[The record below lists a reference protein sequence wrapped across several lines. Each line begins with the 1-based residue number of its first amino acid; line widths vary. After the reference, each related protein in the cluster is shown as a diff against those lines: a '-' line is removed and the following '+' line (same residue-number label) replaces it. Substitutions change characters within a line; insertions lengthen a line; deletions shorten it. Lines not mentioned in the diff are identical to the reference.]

1 MNLILIAPPAAG
13 KGTMASRLHEEY
25 GLVCISAGE
34 LLRGVDPSTE
44 LGKQIRDIQS
54 RRELVNDEI
63 TNSLMKERLMKD
75 DIKNGFV
82 LDGYP
87 RHMPQ
92 VEAVNK
98 MCEELNLHIDYAVL
112 LDVSYDLA
120 LKRTL
125 GRQICPNCKQTYNKL
140 TGVNAPLVENMCND
154 CHVELTTRN
163 DDNEETF
170 KAGFMAYEKNCAP
183 VIEYYR
189 NKGIL
194 IELDASKSPE
204 DTFKEFQEKIGSNKN
219 EN

>member
-13 KGTMASRLHEEY
+13 KGTMASMLNEKY
-25 GLVCISAGE
+25 NLVCISAGE

-44 LGKQIRDIQS
+44 LGKKIREIQS
-54 RRELVNDEI
+54 RRELVDDSI
-63 TNSLMKERLMKD
+63 TNELMKQRLMKD
-75 DIKNGFV
+75 DVKNGFI

-92 VEAVNK
+92 VTAINNI
-98 MCEELNLHIDYAVL
+98 CDELDLHIDYAVL
-112 LDVSYDLA
+112 LNVSYDMA

-125 GRQICPNCKQTYNKL
+125 GRQICPQCKKTYNRL
-140 TGVNAPLVENMCND
+140 TGVNAPKVDGMCDD
-154 CHVELTTRN
+154 CNVPLTTRN

-170 KAGFMAYEKNCAP
+170 KKGYSSYEVNCKP

-194 IELDASKSPE
+194 VELDANGSDE
-204 DTFKEFQEKIGSNKN
+204 DTFNEFEKKIGSKN
-219 EN
+219 D

>member
-13 KGTMASRLHEEY
+13 KGTMASFLNKKY
-25 GLVCISAGE
+25 NLVCISAGE
-34 LLRGVDPSTE
+34 LLRGVDPNTE

-54 RRELVNDEI
+54 RRELVSDDI
-63 TNSLMKERLMKD
+63 TNALMKERLMKD

-92 VEAVNK
+92 VYAVED
-98 MCEELNLHIDYAVL
+98 MCKELNLHIDYAVL
-112 LDVSYDLA
+112 LNVSYDLA

-125 GRQICPNCKQTYNKL
+125 GRQICPNCKKTYNRL
-140 TGVNAPLVENMCND
+140 TGVNTPKVQNMCDD
-154 CHVELTTRN
+154 CNVELTTRN

-170 KAGFMAYEKNCAP
+170 KKGYDAFVKNCTP
-183 VIEYYR
+183 VIEYYK

-194 IELDASKSPE
+194 VEIDASKDPE
-204 DTFKEFQEKIGSNKN
+204 YTMKQFESFLERSKN
-219 EN
+219 D

>member
-13 KGTMASRLHEEY
+13 KGTLASMLTEKY
-25 GLVCISAGE
+25 GLVSISAGE
-34 LLRGVDPSTE
+34 LLRGVDPTTE

-63 TNSLMKERLMKD
+63 TNQLMRERLMKD
-75 DIKNGFV
+75 DIKNGFI

-92 VEAVNK
+92 VDATEK
-98 MCEELNLHIDYAVL
+98 ICFDLNLKIDYVVL
-112 LDVSYDLA
+112 LNVDYEMA

-125 GRQICPNCKQTYNKL
+125 GREICPKCKKTYNSL
-140 TGVNAPLVENMCND
+140 TGVNAPLKEGICND
-154 CHVELTTRN
+154 CGVELTKRN

-170 KAGFMAYEKNCAP
+170 KKGFAMFIENCTP
-183 VIEYYR
+183 VIEYYK

-194 IELDASKSPE
+194 IELNANGSAD
-204 DTFKEFQEKIGSNKN
+204 DTMKKF
-219 EN
+219 ENIIRK

>member
-13 KGTMASRLHEEY
+13 KGTLASMLTSKY
-25 GLVCISAGE
+25 GLVSISAGE
-34 LLRGVDPSTE
+34 LLRGVDPTTE

-63 TNSLMKERLMKD
+63 TNQLMRERLMKD
-75 DIKNGFV
+75 DIKNGFI

-92 VEAVNK
+92 VDATEK
-98 MCEELNLHIDYAVL
+98 ICSDLNLKIDYAVL
-112 LDVSYDLA
+112 LNVDYEMA

-125 GRQICPNCKQTYNKL
+125 GREICPNSL
-140 TGVNAPLVENMCND
+140 TGVNAPLKEGMCDD
-154 CHVELTTRN
+154 CGIELTKRN

-170 KAGFMAYEKNCAP
+170 KKGFAMFIENCTP

-194 IELDASKSPE
+194 IELNANGSAD
-204 DTFKEFQEKIGSNKN
+204 DTMREF
-219 EN
+219 ENIIRK

>member
-13 KGTMASRLHEEY
+13 KGTMASVLNKEY

-34 LLRGVDPSTE
+34 LLRGVDPETE
-44 LGKQIRDIQS
+44 LGKQIREIQS
-54 RRELVNDEI
+54 RRELVDDRI
-63 TNSLMKERLMKD
+63 TNQLIKERLTKD
-75 DIKNGFV
+75 DVKEKGFV

-92 VEAVNK
+92 VIAVNQI
-98 MCEELNLHIDYAVL
+98 CEELDLHVDYAVL
-112 LDVSYDLA
+112 LNVDYDTA
-120 LKRTL
+120 LKRTI
-125 GRQICPNCKQTYNKL
+125 GRQICPNCKKTYNKL
-140 TGVNAPLVENMCND
+140 TGVNPPKVENMCDD

-170 KAGFMAYEKNCAP
+170 NIGYNAYLKNCAP

-189 NKGIL
+189 EKGML

-204 DTFKEFQEKIGSNKN
+204 DTFAQFKEKINK
-219 EN
+219 

>member
-1 MNLILIAPPAAG
+1 VNLILIAPPAAG
-13 KGTMASRLHEEY
+13 KGTMASRLHDEL

-44 LGKQIRDIQS
+44 LGKEIRDIQS
-54 RRELVNDEI
+54 RRELVDDRI
-63 TNSLMKERLMKD
+63 TNALMKERLMKD

-98 MCEELNLHIDYAVL
+98 MCEELDLHIDYAVL
-112 LDVSYDLA
+112 LNVSYDLA

-125 GRQICPNCKQTYNKL
+125 GRQICPNCKKTYNKL
-140 TGVNAPLVENMCND
+140 TGVNAPKVENMCDD
-154 CHVELTTRN
+154 CNVELTTRN

-170 KAGFMAYEKNCAP
+170 KAGFAAYEKNCAP

-189 NKGIL
+189 NKGML
-194 IELDASKSPE
+194 VELDASKDPE
-204 DTFKEFQEKIGSNKN
+204 NTFNQFKELIGRKN
-219 EN
+219 D

>member
-13 KGTMASRLHEEY
+13 KGTMASRLNQEF

-34 LLRGVDPSTE
+34 LLRGVDPETE
-44 LGKQIRDIQS
+44 LGRQIREIQS

-63 TNSLMKERLMKD
+63 TNQLMKERLMKD

-92 VEAVNK
+92 VDAVNK

-112 LDVSYDLA
+112 LNVGYDLA

-125 GRQICPNCKQTYNKL
+125 GRQICPNCKRTYNKL
-140 TGVNAPLVENMCND
+140 TGVNAPKVDNMCDYCN
-154 CHVELTTRN
+154 VELTTRN

-170 KAGFMAYEKNCAP
+170 KAGYAAYEKNCKP

-189 NKGIL
+189 NKGML
-194 IELDASKSPE
+194 VELDASKDPE
-204 DTFKEFQEKIGSNKN
+204 YTFNQFKEFIGSKN
-219 EN
+219 D

>member
-13 KGTMASRLHEEY
+13 KGTMASRLHDEL

-63 TNSLMKERLMKD
+63 TNALMKERLMKD
-75 DIKNGFV
+75 DVKNGFV

-92 VEAVNK
+92 VDAVNK
-98 MCEELNLHIDYAVL
+98 MCEELDLHIDYAVL
-112 LDVSYDLA
+112 LNVSYDLA

-125 GRQICPNCKQTYNKL
+125 GRQICPNCKRTYNRL
-140 TGVNAPLVENMCND
+140 TGVNTPKVENMCDD
-154 CHVELTTRN
+154 CNVELTTRN

-170 KAGFMAYEKNCAP
+170 KAGFAAYEKNCAP

-189 NKGIL
+189 NKGML
-194 IELDASKSPE
+194 VELDASKDP
-204 DTFKEFQEKIGSNKN
+204 DYTFNQFKELIGSKN
-219 EN
+219 D

>member
-13 KGTMASRLHEEY
+13 KGTLAANLHEKY

-34 LLRGVDPSTE
+34 LLRGVDPETE
-44 LGKQIRDIQS
+44 LGKQIREIQS

-63 TNSLMKERLMKD
+63 TNQLMKERLMKD

-112 LDVSYDLA
+112 LNVSYDLA

-125 GRQICPNCKQTYNKL
+125 GRQICPNCKKTYNKL
-140 TGVNAPLVENMCND
+140 TGVNAPKVDNMCDQCN
-154 CHVELTTRN
+154 VELTTRN

-170 KAGFMAYEKNCAP
+170 KKGYSSYEKNCLP
-183 VIEYYR
+183 VIDYYR
-189 NKGIL
+189 KQGIL
-194 IELDASKSPE
+194 IEVDASKSPE
-204 DTFKEFQEKIGSNKN
+204 DTFNEFKSLIGSKN
-219 EN
+219 D